1 MTIDVEVD
9 VHFPD
14 IKTNS
19 YGINNIKFY
28 LNASVKVRFI
38 ANDQGL

>member
-1 MTIDVEVD
+1 MTIGVEVG
-9 VHFPD
+9 VHFPN

-28 LNASVKVRFI
+28 LNASIRFI